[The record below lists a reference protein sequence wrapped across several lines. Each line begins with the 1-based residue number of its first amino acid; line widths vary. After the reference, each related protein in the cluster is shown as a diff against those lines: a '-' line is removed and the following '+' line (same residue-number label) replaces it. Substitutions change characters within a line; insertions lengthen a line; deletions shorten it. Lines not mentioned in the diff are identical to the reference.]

1 MKCEPDCG
9 GEPHM
14 RSFGHSQPLWQPRS
28 PASSA
33 EPALHLNL
41 GAYPR
46 PGLAPVTW
54 REHYFPNVPDAKWGD
69 WRWQFRH
76 RIKTLAELESFFP
89 CGADERRIL
98 QNVLTEFR
106 LGITPY
112 YLSLIDPSDP
122 ADPLRRQAVPS
133 AEEFYYGG
141 EGEMDPLAEDEFS
154 PVPGIVHRYPDRCL
168 LIATNS
174 CALYCRYCTRK
185 RTMHDGEA
193 PLPARAFEAMIDY
206 IANTPAIRDVIISGG
221 DPLTWSSRRL
231 HRLLERLRAIP
242 HLEIVRLGSRVP
254 VTLPQRIDA
263 ELCSALEQFAP
274 IWINVH
280 FNHPREV
287 TREAAAA
294 CDRLLRSGIPLN
306 NQAVLLRGV
315 NDDVA
320 VIRSL
325 VHALMRIK
333 VRPYYL
339 YNCDPVRGAHHF
351 RTPVSK
357 GIEIIEALRG
367 HTSGLAVPTFVVDAP
382 DGGGKVPIQPEYLLS
397 YQDGRA
403 VMRNFQGRLFH
414 YDDPAPATVAGKA
427 RRGPRRRHP
436 AAEPGAHAA
445 TIAGKRPR
453 PCAGEQEPGP
463 TQHRPGLPV
472 GPESTATAL
481 GAAAIVR
488 DEKH

>member
-1 MKCEPDCG
+1 MRGFFGMKYEPDCG
-9 GEPHM
+9 GEPQM
-14 RSFGHSQPLWQPRS
+14 RSFGDTQPLSHQRFPAASAEAASHLS
-28 PASSA
+28 PA
-33 EPALHLNL
+33 
-41 GAYPR
+41 AYPR
-46 PGLAPVTW
+46 PDLAPVTW
-54 REHYFPNVPDAKWGD
+54 REHYFPNVPDASWDD
-69 WRWQFRH
+69 WRWQFRN
-76 RIKTLAELESFFP
+76 RVKTLCELERFFP
-89 CGADERRIL
+89 CDAAERRL
-98 QNVLTEFR
+98 LENVLTEFR

-112 YLSLIDPSDP
+112 YLSLIDPGNPD
-122 ADPLRRQAVPS
+122 DPLRRQAVPCV
-133 AEEFYYGG
+133 EEFHFGR

-185 RTMHDGEA
+185 RTMQDGEA
-193 PLPARAFEAMIDY
+193 PLPARAFDAMIDY
-206 IANTPAIRDVIISGG
+206 IARTPAIRDVIISGG

-231 HRLLERLRAIP
+231 HRLLARLRAIP
-242 HLEIVRLGSRVP
+242 HLEIIRLGSRVP
-254 VTLPQRIDA
+254 VTLPQRVDA
-263 ELCSALEQFAP
+263 ELCSTLEQFGP

-315 NDDVA
+315 NDDVE

-339 YNCDPVRGAHHF
+339 YNCDPVHGAHHF
-351 RTPVSK
+351 RTPVAK

-382 DGGGKVPIQPEYLLS
+382 DGGGKVPIQPDYLLS

-403 VMRNFQGRLFH
+403 VMRNFQGRLFN
-414 YDDPAPATVAGKA
+414 YDDPAPISGVRKI
-427 RRGPRRRHP
+427 RRRPRGRRREARPSEHP
-436 AAEPGAHAA
+436 SRRDR
-445 TIAGKRPR
+445 AG
-453 PCAGEQEPGP
+453 
-463 TQHRPGLPV
+463 
-472 GPESTATAL
+472 
-481 GAAAIVR
+481 
-488 DEKH
+488 

>member
-9 GEPHM
+9 GELRM
-14 RSFGHSQPLWQPRS
+14 RSFEHPQPCSPPRAR
-28 PASSA
+28 ASSA
-33 EPALHLNL
+33 EPTSHLNRA
-41 GAYPR
+41 AYPR
-46 PGLAPVTW
+46 PGLAPMSW
-54 REHYFPNVPDAKWGD
+54 RGHYFPGVPDAEWND

-76 RIKTLAELESFFP
+76 RIKTLAELDRFFAS
-89 CGADERRIL
+89 GADERRIL
-98 QNVLTEFR
+98 EKVLTKFR

-112 YLSLIDPSDP
+112 YLSLIDPSDA

-133 AEEFYYGG
+133 VEEFHYGA
-141 EGEMDPLAEDEFS
+141 EGDMDPLAEDDFS

-185 RTMHDGEA
+185 RTMQDGEA
-193 PLPARAFEAMIDY
+193 PLPARAFAAMIDY
-206 IANTPAIRDVIISGG
+206 IARTPAIRDVIISGG

-242 HLEIVRLGSRVP
+242 HLEIIRFGSRVP

-263 ELCSALEQFAP
+263 ELCAALEQFGP
-274 IWINVH
+274 LWINVH

-315 NDDVA
+315 NDDA
-320 VIRSL
+320 VVIKSL

-339 YNCDPVRGAHHF
+339 YNCDPVHGAHHF
-351 RTPVSK
+351 RTPVAK

-382 DGGGKVPIQPEYLLS
+382 GGGGKVPIEPEYLLS
-397 YQDGRA
+397 YQDGHA
-403 VMRNFQGRLFH
+403 VMRNFQGRLFR
-414 YDDPAPATVAGKA
+414 YDDPPPATEAGEGRRA
-427 RRGPRRRHP
+427 RRR
-436 AAEPGAHAA
+436 ALEPGARPAA
-445 TIAGKRPR
+445 IIPPERPT
-453 PCAGEQEPGP
+453 PDGG
-463 TQHRPGLPV
+463 
-472 GPESTATAL
+472 GPETGPMPPRGS
-481 GAAAIVR
+481 VR
-488 DEKH
+488 LRVERGRLPSRRARPA

>member
-14 RSFGHSQPLWQPRS
+14 RSFGQFHPPLSSRS
-28 PASSA
+28 CASSA
-33 EPALHLNL
+33 EPASHLNL
-41 GAYPR
+41 AAYPR
-46 PGLAPVTW
+46 AGLAPVSW
-54 REHYFPNVPDAKWGD
+54 REHYFPDVPDPEWDD

-76 RIKTLAELESFFP
+76 RIKTLAELERFFP
-89 CGADERRIL
+89 CDADERRIL
-98 QNVLTEFR
+98 ENVLTEFR

-133 AEEFYYGG
+133 TEEFHDGG
-141 EGEMDPLAEDEFS
+141 AGEMDPLAEDEFS

-185 RTMHDGEA
+185 RTMQDGAA
-193 PLPARAFEAMIDY
+193 PLPARAFDAMIDY
-206 IANTPAIRDVIISGG
+206 IAGTPAIRDVIISGG

-231 HRLLERLRAIP
+231 RHLLERLRAIP

-315 NDDVA
+315 NDDVE

-339 YNCDPVRGAHHF
+339 YNCDPVHGADHF
-351 RTPVSK
+351 RTSIAK

-397 YQDGRA
+397 YRDGRA
-403 VMRNFQGRLFH
+403 VMRNFQGRLFR
-414 YDDPAPATVAGKA
+414 YDDPDAAAGVGPLLG
-427 RRGPRRRHP
+427 RGSSAINP
-436 AAEPGAHAA
+436 AANG
-445 TIAGKRPR
+445 G
-453 PCAGEQEPGP
+453 
-463 TQHRPGLPV
+463 
-472 GPESTATAL
+472 
-481 GAAAIVR
+481 